1 MFFRIFFDTAPLIYF
16 LENSP
21 VYYKRLRDFIFSS
34 ANQDSQF
41 YTSAITDMEYLTF
54 PYRNNE
60 FDKVR
65 KYFSAMRFLD
75 FKKIDIN
82 SEIAEIAAKLRG
94 KYDFLKAQDALQ
106 LASSIFYKCD
116 AFLTNDKQLL
126 QVAEVHS
133 VLVDSL
139 EELPD

>member
-1 MFFRIFFDTAPLIYF
+1 
-16 LENSP
+16 
-21 VYYKRLRDFIFSS
+21 
-34 ANQDSQF
+34 
-41 YTSAITDMEYLTF
+41 
-54 PYRNNE
+54 
-60 FDKVR
+60 
-65 KYFSAMRFLD
+65 MRFLD